1 LKSRI
6 FITAL
11 LLLIIFGASAQQG
24 KVDSLLQIKVPVTD
38 SLKADYY
45 NELSYFYC
53 VISTDSSLKYASIAA
68 GVSEK
73 SKYLTGLAK
82 AYINTGR
89 VYYYQDNWALALDWD
104 LKGLKVYEKLGDKKG
119 IADSY
124 RNIANVFLNQNQ
136 LAKSTEYYHKGYEI
150 YLQIGDKKGIANCI
164 RGKAANYSETGNLDS
179 ADVLLRQAWK
189 LYEEIGDVK
198 NQSTCISAL
207 GKVFQDR
214 EMNDSA
220 LAYYAKALVMKE
232 KMGDK
237 KGVAII
243 HLNTGEVLI
252 SKKKYSLA
260 EKSLLKAESV
270 ASDIKSLDIQSK
282 CYGLLAEIYATN
294 KSFEKAYLYHVK
306 YKLTGDSLFSKSQTQ
321 KQTEL
326 EMQFAF
332 EKERELANAEQA
344 KIDAVKAEEIKQAT
358 FMRNIS
364 FAGLGLAFAFIV
376 LIYINYRNKKKANAL
391 LTKQKLEIEQKNQ
404 ILNQQNEEIK
414 SQRDE
419 LETQSK
425 FLMKQGDKIAKQHEK
440 IREQMDIVNH
450 QKKEIMDSIHY
461 AKRIQM
467 AILPPNEFINNYLK
481 EYFILYMP
489 KDVVSGD
496 FYWFDHVGDTLLFA
510 AVDCTG
516 HGVPGAFM
524 SIVGSNGL
532 NMAVRV
538 HKTRK
543 PSVILDHLDDSV
555 VETLR
560 QSDKT
565 DIKDGM
571 DIALC
576 ALNTQLNTLE
586 FSGAN
591 NPLYIIRK
599 KENIVSGEGQ
609 LTQPCLENEKLA
621 MFEIKGDKQPIGA
634 VENRRKFKNYS
645 ISTMPG
651 DTYFL
656 FSDGFAD
663 QFGGDTPG
671 GKKYKYSRMK
681 EFFLN
686 IQNEPMEVQRRMA
699 EEEFHNWKGNLEQV
713 DDILIIGIRI

>member
-1 LKSRI
+1 MQRYR
-6 FITAL
+6 L
-11 LLLIIFGASAQQG
+11 LATCLILIPLAISAQQG
-24 KVDSLLQIKVPVTD
+24 KVDSLLSLQVPKAD

-53 VISTDSSLKYASIAA
+53 VISTDSSLKYAGISSDISQKAR
-68 GVSEK
+68 
-73 SKYLTGLAK
+73 YNLGLARS
-82 AYINTGR
+82 YINIGR
-89 VYYYQDNWALALDWD
+89 VYYYQDNWAQALDWD
-104 LKGLKVYEKLGDKKG
+104 LKGLKVYEQIGDDKG

-124 RNIANVFLNQNQ
+124 RNIANVYLNQDQ
-136 LAKSTEYYHKGYEI
+136 MEKSTEYYNKGMTI
-150 YLQIGDKKGIANCI
+150 YRKLEDKKGIANCM
-164 RGKAANYSETGNLDS
+164 RGIAGNYLEEGKLDSVEPILRDAYVLYSEIN
-179 ADVLLRQAWK
+179 
-189 LYEEIGDVK
+189 DVK
-198 NQSTCISAL
+198 NQSTVISML
-207 GKVFQDR
+207 GRVFK
-214 EMNDSA
+214 EKNLPDSA
-220 LAYYAKALVMKE
+220 LNYFNQALVMKE
-232 KMGDK
+232 KLGDK

-243 HLNTGEVLI
+243 YFNVGEILMQQ
-252 SKKKYSLA
+252 KKYSLA
-260 EKSLLKAESV
+260 ERSLLKGEAV
-270 ASDIKSLDIQSK
+270 ASEIKTLDIQNK
-282 CYGLLAEIYATN
+282 CYGLLSEIYAIN
-294 KSFEKAYLYHVK
+294 KSFEKAYTYHVK
-306 YKLTGDSLFSKSQTQ
+306 YKISGDSLFSKSQTQ

-332 EKERELANAEQA
+332 EKERELARAEQE
-344 KIDAVKAEEIKQAT
+344 KIDAVKAGEIKQARM
-358 FMRNIS
+358 MRNIS

-391 LTKQKLEIEQKNQ
+391 LMRQKAEIEQKNQ
-404 ILNQQNEEIK
+404 MLNQQNEEIK

-425 FLMKQGDKIAKQHEK
+425 FLMKQGDKIVKQNEK
-440 IREQMDIVNH
+440 IREQMAIVNH

-467 AILPPNEFINNYLK
+467 AILPPNEFISHYLK
-481 EYFILYMP
+481 DYFILYMP

-576 ALNTQLNTLE
+576 ALNTETRTLE

-591 NPLYIIRK
+591 NPLYIIRR
-599 KENIVSGEGQ
+599 KELLFDS
-609 LTQPCLENEKLA
+609 ENELTNPCMDNEQLA

-634 VENRRKFKNYS
+634 VENRKKFKNYS
-645 ISTMPG
+645 VKTMPG

-663 QFGGDTPG
+663 QFGGDSPG

-681 EFFLN
+681 EFFLS
-686 IQNEPMEVQRRMA
+686 IQDKPMEEQRRLA
-699 EEEFHNWKGNLEQV
+699 EEEFNNWKGKLEQV
-713 DDILIIGIRI
+713 DDILIIGIRV

>member
-1 LKSRI
+1 MICFSLN
-6 FITAL
+6 
-11 LLLIIFGASAQQG
+11 AQKG
-24 KVDSLLQIKVPVTD
+24 KVDSLLLIPIPGVD

-53 VISTDSSLKYASIAA
+53 VLSTDSSLKYAKISGDI
-68 GVSEK
+68 
-73 SKYLTGLAK
+73 SKKAKYSTGLAK
-82 AYINTGR
+82 SYINIGR
-89 VYYYQDNWALALDWD
+89 VYYYQDNWAMALDWD
-104 LKGLKVYEKLGDKKG
+104 LKGLKVYEQIGDQKG

-124 RNIANVFLNQNQ
+124 RNIANVYLNQDQ
-136 LAKSTEYYHKGYEI
+136 MDKSNEYYNKGMEI
-150 YLQIGDKKGIANCI
+150 YRVIGDKKGIANCM
-164 RGKAANYSETGNLDS
+164 RGVAANYMEQGKLDS
-179 ADVLLRQAWK
+179 VETILRNAYVL
-189 LYEEIGDVK
+189 YSEINDIK
-198 NQSTCISAL
+198 NQSTVISML
-207 GKVFQDR
+207 GRVFKDKGIP
-214 EMNDSA
+214 DSA
-220 LAYYAKALVMKE
+220 LVYFNKALEMKE

-237 KGVAII
+237 KGVSIV
-243 HLNTGEVLI
+243 HLNLGEI
-252 SKKKYSLA
+252 YITKKKYSLA
-260 EKSLLKAESV
+260 EKSLLKSEAV
-270 ASDIKSLDIQSK
+270 ASDIKSLDIQNK
-282 CYGLLAEIYATN
+282 CYGLLSDIYALN
-294 KSFEKAYLYHVK
+294 KSYEKAYKYHFK
-306 YKLTGDSLFSKSQTQ
+306 YKISGDSLFSKSQTQ

-332 EKERELANAEQA
+332 EKERELAKAEQD
-344 KIDAVKAEEIKQAT
+344 KLDAVKAAEIKQAR

-364 FAGLGLAFAFIV
+364 FAGLALAFAFIV

-440 IREQMDIVNH
+440 IREQMEIVNH

-467 AILPPNEFINNYLK
+467 AILPPNESISNYLK

-576 ALNTQLNTLE
+576 AYNSANQTLD

-599 KENIVSGEGQ
+599 KEN
-609 LTQPCLENEKLA
+609 LTHPDNELTTSCMENENLA

-634 VENRRKFKNYS
+634 IENRKKFKNY
-645 ISTMPG
+645 TFKTLPG

-663 QFGGDTPG
+663 QFGGDVPG

-681 EFFLN
+681 EFFLS
-686 IQNEPMEVQRRMA
+686 IQNHPMEKQRQLA
-699 EEEFHNWKGNLEQV
+699 EAEFNNWKGKLEQV
-713 DDILIIGIRI
+713 DDILIIGIRV

>member
-1 LKSRI
+1 M
-6 FITAL
+6 L
-11 LLLIIFGASAQQG
+11 LTFYASAQQG
-24 KVDSLLQIKVPVTD
+24 KVDSLLLIPVPKTD
-38 SLKADYY
+38 SLRANYL

-53 VISTDSSLKYASIAA
+53 VISTDSSKKFATEAA
-68 GVSEK
+68 EISEK
-73 SKYLTGLAK
+73 AKYPTGLAK
-82 AYINTGR
+82 AYINIGR
-89 VYYYQDNWALALDWD
+89 VYYYQDNWAQSLDWD
-104 LKGLKVYEKLGDKKG
+104 LKGLKVYEKIGDKKG

-124 RNIANVFLNQNQ
+124 RNIANVFLNQKQ
-136 LAKSTEYYHKGYEI
+136 IDKSTEYYHKGYEI
-150 YLQIGDKKGIANCI
+150 YMQIGDKKGIANCI
-164 RGKAANYSETGNLDS
+164 RGKAANYSELGNLDS
-179 ADVLLRQAWK
+179 ADVLLRQAWE
-189 LYEEIGDVK
+189 LYEEIGDIK

-207 GKVFQDR
+207 GKVFQ
-214 EMNDSA
+214 EKGINDSA
-220 LAYYAKALVMKE
+220 LVYYAKALVMKE
-232 KMGDK
+232 KLGDK

-260 EKSLLKAESV
+260 EKSLLKAETV
-270 ASDIKSLDIQSK
+270 AADIKSLDIQSK
-282 CYGLLAEIYATN
+282 CFGLLAEIYAIN
-294 KSFEKAYLYHVK
+294 RSFEKAYLYHVK

-332 EKERELANAEQA
+332 EKERELAQAEQA
-344 KIDAVKAEEIKQAT
+344 KMDAVKAEEIKQARL
-358 FMRNIS
+358 MRNIS

-391 LTKQKLEIEQKNQ
+391 LTRQKMEIEQKNQ
-404 ILNQQNEEIK
+404 MLNQQNEEIK

-440 IREQMDIVNH
+440 IKEQMAIVNH

-467 AILPPNEFINNYLK
+467 AILPPNEYIGNYLK
-481 EYFILYMP
+481 DYFIFYLP

-576 ALNTQLNTLE
+576 AYNPQLNSLE

-591 NPLYIIRK
+591 NPLYIIRR
-599 KENIVSGEGQ
+599 KEHLGSDDGQ
-609 LTQPCLENEKLA
+609 LTQPCLENETLA

-634 VENRRKFKNYS
+634 VETRKKFKNYS
-645 ISTMPG
+645 FKTMPG
-651 DTYFL
+651 DTYYL

-663 QFGGDTPG
+663 QFGGNTPG

-686 IQNEPMEVQRRMA
+686 IQNEPMTVQRKMA
-699 EEEFHNWKGNLEQV
+699 EEEFHKWKGGLEQV
-713 DDILIIGIRI
+713 DDILIIGIRV